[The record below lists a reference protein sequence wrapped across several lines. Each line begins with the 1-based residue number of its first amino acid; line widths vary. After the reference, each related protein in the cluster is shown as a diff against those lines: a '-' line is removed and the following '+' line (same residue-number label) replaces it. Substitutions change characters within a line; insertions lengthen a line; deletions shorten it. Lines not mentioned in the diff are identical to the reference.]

1 MSDEDFDEVKRDLVE
16 AMLAVAKAQTQLKPT
31 SSADATQPS
40 ASVSS
45 KSQRKQALSFGV
57 MFRGLNTKGKAKD
70 KQKDDDTNMIRDMC
84 KGELDRFLLEAEKGV
99 CPLEAEDVTFSN
111 PLLWWKEN
119 ATSAISERV
128 WSHSAKVLS
137 LHRARLND
145 DLIERIMYIKENMR
159 LLKKHYSK
167 LRKAEVESHS
177 HFLVDMEMKFFPE
190 LDTEFAEA
198 NADYGQN
205 DHKLG
210 FFVNEKN

>member
-1 MSDEDFDEVKRDLVE
+1 M
-16 AMLAVAKAQTQLKPT
+16 
-31 SSADATQPS
+31 
-40 ASVSS
+40 
-45 KSQRKQALSFGV
+45 
-57 MFRGLNTKGKAKD
+57 
-70 KQKDDDTNMIRDMC
+70 
-84 KGELDRFLLEAEKGV
+84 
-99 CPLEAEDVTFSN
+99 
-111 PLLWWKEN
+111 
-119 ATSAISERV
+119 
-128 WSHSAKVLS
+128 
-137 LHRARLND
+137 ND